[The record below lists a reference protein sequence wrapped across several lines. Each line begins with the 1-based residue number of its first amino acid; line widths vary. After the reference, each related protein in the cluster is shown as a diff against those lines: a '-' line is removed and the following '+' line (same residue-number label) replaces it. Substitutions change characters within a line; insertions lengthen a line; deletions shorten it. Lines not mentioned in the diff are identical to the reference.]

1 MPDDICVVASH
12 DGLDVLRDG
21 PEDGILLVAH
31 GQLCAQ
37 ALAAVDQLDAPV
49 RVVSP
54 RWSLP
59 VCEGLIEEAA
69 NARAVVSVE
78 DGLVVSGLGSHLA
91 DALSERGV
99 WRPIRNLG
107 IPQRYLDHDSRSAIM
122 AELGLDARGIAD
134 AVSQLVTQFGSAS
147 S

>member
-1 MPDDICVVASH
+1 M
-12 DGLDVLRDG
+12 
-21 PEDGILLVAH
+21 
-31 GQLCAQ
+31 
-37 ALAAVDQLDAPV
+37 
-49 RVVSP
+49 
-54 RWSLP
+54 
-59 VCEGLIEEAA
+59 CEGLIEEAA